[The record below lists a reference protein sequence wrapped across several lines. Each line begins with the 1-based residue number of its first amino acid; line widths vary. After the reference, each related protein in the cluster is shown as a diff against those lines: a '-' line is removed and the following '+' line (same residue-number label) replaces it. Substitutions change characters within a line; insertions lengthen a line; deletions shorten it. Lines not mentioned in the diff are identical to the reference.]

1 MFENIFLFSVEKLV
15 PVDLLNQLKSRGQR
29 DPMITDALIRS
40 KLEDKE
46 QDEIA
51 TTSCKVIFNNLYI
64 CSSLIFLR

>member
-51 TTSCKVIFNNLYI
+51 TTSCKVIFNN
-64 CSSLIFLR
+64 RR